1 MLSELG
7 ADEAYCLNFS
17 KDSFP
22 PGSCRN
28 SADTKKNCLGLSR
41 PRCSR
46 SLALGF
52 LDSTPSRCW
61 TVEATN
67 INRIVVKVG
76 LRSLET
82 IEKASKHLKLVY
94 ICFFSFLSRSVSHAA
109 TSRTIVKHCMV
120 SVLTSSHQ
128 YAIA

>member
-1 MLSELG
+1 MLDYFSPREILINYSEIVI
-7 ADEAYCLNFS
+7 S
-17 KDSFP
+17 
-22 PGSCRN
+22 
-28 SADTKKNCLGLSR
+28 LSGCQAEHL
-41 PRCSR
+41 P
-46 SLALGF
+46 
-52 LDSTPSRCW
+52 
-61 TVEATN
+61 VEATN

-109 TSRTIVKHCMV
+109 TSRIIVKHCMV